1 MILSHEALNRERD
14 WFESSESLLY
24 DGVSDYENTEKI
36 VRELLFTLIRE
47 TLLIRICW
55 LTQMYTFLSDHF
67 ANHVKSALLNTKF
80 SHLKEYVKVLSLVDP
95 EYHTVT
101 RKFTRNVVTAIKH
114 ARYAKMVYAVHN
126 VCGALQNLVSS
137 FSHMDTVITQNTN
150 DDDNHDSDGFENTVL
165 KAAQNSIPK
174 IATGVNSVA
183 AIATSAI
190 TAVTGHKNPLDL
202 IYVTGKFLTNDC
214 NPQTVNYLLQTRDKV
229 NELYTAVCVELLHD
243 ITPIFFANRV
253 LEIQQYKSIPI
264 ENSLQNRLNRM
275 SDKDIPNIELESS
288 RQKVLHIHEKNNI
301 FETND
306 DTDNVKKRI
315 QAIHEKTHNKRLRDI
330 EKKLNKICQRNKNKQ
345 RQINTIQ
352 SDTQYSLSFNVIN
365 DKKEILFDSTQD
377 EDNSDDETNEF

>member
-229 NELYTAVCVELLHD
+229 NELYTAVCVELL
-243 ITPIFFANRV
+243 
-253 LEIQQYKSIPI
+253 
-264 ENSLQNRLNRM
+264 
-275 SDKDIPNIELESS
+275 
-288 RQKVLHIHEKNNI
+288 
-301 FETND
+301 
-306 DTDNVKKRI
+306 
-315 QAIHEKTHNKRLRDI
+315 
-330 EKKLNKICQRNKNKQ
+330 
-345 RQINTIQ
+345 
-352 SDTQYSLSFNVIN
+352 
-365 DKKEILFDSTQD
+365 
-377 EDNSDDETNEF
+377 